1 MRRAK
6 LLSLE
11 KQGLVQETY
20 GYGRTLS
27 IDGVNGLPA
36 SEDPVQD
43 EKLRVYMMRKARSEA
58 EARARRVSR
67 LRLLARMDYK
77 LLGGVA
83 PVGFNGGAGG
93 NDSMFRA
100 TSMGARG

>member
-11 KQGLVQETY
+11 KQGLVQETH
-20 GYGRTLS
+20 GYGPAFTLNGV
-27 IDGVNGLPA
+27 DGMPS
-36 SEDPVQD
+36 SENPLQD
-43 EKLRVYMMRKARSEA
+43 EKLRVYMMRKSRDEA
-58 EARARRVSR
+58 EARARRISR

-83 PVGFNGGAGG
+83 ATGFNGGAGG
-93 NDSMFRA
+93 TDSLFRS
-100 TSMGARG
+100 TSSG

>member
-11 KQGLVQETY
+11 KQGLVQEAF
-20 GYGRTLS
+20 GYGSSFTTN
-27 IDGVNGLPA
+27 GVDQIPP
-36 SEDPVQD
+36 SENPMQD
-43 EKLRVYMMRKARSEA
+43 EKLRVYMMRKARDESQ
-58 EARARRVSR
+58 ARQRRISR

-83 PVGFNGGAGG
+83 PTGFNGGAGG
-93 NDSMFRA
+93 NDSLFRS
-100 TSMGARG
+100 TSMGSRG